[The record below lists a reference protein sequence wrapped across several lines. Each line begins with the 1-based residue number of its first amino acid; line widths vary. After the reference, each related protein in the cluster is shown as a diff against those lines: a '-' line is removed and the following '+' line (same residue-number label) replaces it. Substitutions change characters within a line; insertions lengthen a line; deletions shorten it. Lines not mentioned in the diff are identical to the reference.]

1 MFPRRSSEAVSA
13 PVSCSTVTVSPAK
26 SRLVQAPL
34 NIQRSQRLL
43 QTGLLSRSN
52 IKNIAR
58 LTTHL
63 NIEHT

>member
-13 PVSCSTVTVSPAK
+13 PASCSTVSPAR

-43 QTGLLSRSN
+43 QTGLLSRS
-52 IKNIAR
+52 
-58 LTTHL
+58 
-63 NIEHT
+63 